1 MKNIIAIGLIFT
13 SLIIFGAGALFVSPY
28 YFYSKILKNEF
39 YGNWYA
45 LTDLKQKHLKPKG
58 LVEVQDS
65 TIASGDLWRK
75 FHLIDVMIP
84 MPVRN
89 PFYYASPVLKYIPD
103 TKKTEI
109 GLKIYDAKE
118 REISKIYFMQNKL
131 FPSDLNGQKFFQLPL
146 VKKHLKSISQQ
157 KIWKDLFTK
166 QLEEWNIPFA
176 DMAYNLYLLHLRTK
190 LLPDKYKSFGLV
202 KETNTAIIELESKN
216 KDYITELLLT
226 KTRGVIYSFVLI
238 SEIGNEESQLLRQK
252 FLKETQFQGGSVHL
266 SDILYREF
274 KGLGYDRQI
283 DQEGMMYLLSAWTHS
298 PNNKDYIR
306 EMIAY
311 LERGER
317 TQRQLESLYAYAYSR
332 YGETF
337 STKGVEGL
345 QISDNLD
352 FQRKLELEKKADEEK
367 LKNKKIVIEE
377 KKLTKEQ
384 ELELMLKRAKRDKR
398 KLKKNRMIID

>member
-1 MKNIIAIGLIFT
+1 MTVNRIKIF
-13 SLIIFGAGALFVSPY
+13 I
-28 YFYSKILKNEF
+28 
-39 YGNWYA
+39 
-45 LTDLKQKHLKPKG
+45 
-58 LVEVQDS
+58 
-65 TIASGDLWRK
+65 TIMLM
-75 FHLIDVMIP
+75 V
-84 MPVRN
+84 
-89 PFYYASPVLKYIPD
+89 
-103 TKKTEI
+103 
-109 GLKIYDAKE
+109 
-118 REISKIYFMQNKL
+118 
-131 FPSDLNGQKFFQLPL
+131 
-146 VKKHLKSISQQ
+146 
-157 KIWKDLFTK
+157 
-166 QLEEWNIPFA
+166 
-176 DMAYNLYLLHLRTK
+176 
-190 LLPDKYKSFGLV
+190 
-202 KETNTAIIELESKN
+202 TNTAFANVSNDLN
-216 KDYITELLLT
+216 
-226 KTRGVIYSFVLI
+226 SF
-238 SEIGNEESQLLRQK
+238 
-252 FLKETQFQGGSVHL
+252 
-266 SDILYREF
+266 F